1 MIESIRK
8 MWKIGELRKKILYTF
23 LMLVLFR
30 LVGVIPAPGV
40 DVAKVMSQNNTS
52 TLPTPYINASIIMQ
66 LLTIAIPA
74 LERMSK
80 EDDGRQKINRI
91 TRYVT
96 VGLAALQAI
105 GLVRGLGYIRSGWLN
120 YVLVGVSMAGGTAL
134 AMWIGERITEK
145 GVGNGVSLLIFVGI
159 ISNLFNG
166 IVAGFQTATTTGTT
180 SGWLNLIIIVVTC
193 ILMTVIVTF
202 VELGERRIPL
212 IAKQVKGRRVY
223 GGQNTHMSLK
233 VVSVGVLPLIF
244 AYSFLAFPGTIAQ
257 LIDPK
262 AEGWFTRWWL
272 TNMSTGSVWYL
283 IISAL
288 LIIAFTFFYSSI
300 SFDPKQQ
307 AESLQQQG
315 AVIPGQ
321 RGKNIR
327 QYLQNIMNRLNLFAA
342 FFLAILAAVPT
353 LLLKLAENPS
363 LDPIALSEEFV
374 KGYYGAAA
382 EPMGRYL
389 DYLEARQKTGV
400 GCLDVPQRQH
410 LDPLRNQPLYDSAVD
425 LRIHKRTCRV
435 TALREGQ
442 RRRGQACLEIPD
454 VVASVVE
461 PVKGFPVVGF
471 RIKKSNFLHDV
482 FHYSSVSKRT
492 IQVSFYSVLR

>member
-8 MWKIGELRKKILYTF
+8 MWKIEELRKKILYTF
-23 LMLVLFR
+23 MMLVLFR

-40 DVAKVMSQNNTS
+40 DIAKVMSQNNTS
-52 TLPTPYINASIIMQ
+52 SLPLLELVNMMTGNSFSQMTLMAMGITPYINASIIMQ

-80 EDDGRQKINRI
+80 EDDGREKINRI

-105 GLVRGLGYIRSGWLN
+105 GLVRGLGYIRAGWLN

-166 IVAGFQTATTTGTT
+166 IVSGFNTATTTGTT
-180 SGWLNLIIIVVTC
+180 SGWVNLIVIIVTC

-212 IAKQVKGRRVY
+212 QIAKQVKGRRVY

-262 AEGWFTRWWL
+262 TEGWFTQWW
-272 TNMSTGSVWYL
+272 TRNMYTGSVWYM

-307 AESLQQQG
+307 AEQLQQQG

-321 RGKNIR
+321 RGRNIR

-342 FFLAILAAVPT
+342 LFLAILAAVPT
-353 LLLKLAENPS
+353 LLLRLAGVQVPFAAS
-363 LDPIALSEEFV
+363 SILIAV
-374 KGYYGAAA
+374 
-382 EPMGRYL
+382 
-389 DYLEARQKTGV
+389 
-400 GCLDVPQRQH
+400 
-410 LDPLRNQPLYDSAVD
+410 
-425 LRIHKRTCRV
+425 
-435 TALREGQ
+435 
-442 RRRGQACLEIPD
+442 
-454 VVASVVE
+454 
-461 PVKGFPVVGF
+461 
-471 RIKKSNFLHDV
+471 
-482 FHYSSVSKRT
+482 SVSLETVRT
-492 IQVSFYSVLR
+492 IQGEMSVRGIDMDMDNVGFM

>member
-40 DVAKVMSQNNTS
+40 DVAKVMSQNNTT
-52 TLPTPYINASIIMQ
+52 TLPLLELVNMMTGNAFSQMTLMAMGITPYINASIIMQ

-166 IVAGFQTATTTGTT
+166 IVAGFQTATTSGTT

-212 IAKQVKGRRVY
+212 QIAKQVKGRRVY

-262 AEGWFTRWWL
+262 AEGWFTKWWL

-307 AESLQQQG
+307 AEQLQQQG

-327 QYLQNIMNRLNLFAA
+327 QYLQNIVSRLNLFAA

-353 LLLKLAENPS
+353 LLLRLAGVQVPFAAS
-363 LDPIALSEEFV
+363 SILIAV
-374 KGYYGAAA
+374 
-382 EPMGRYL
+382 
-389 DYLEARQKTGV
+389 
-400 GCLDVPQRQH
+400 
-410 LDPLRNQPLYDSAVD
+410 
-425 LRIHKRTCRV
+425 
-435 TALREGQ
+435 
-442 RRRGQACLEIPD
+442 
-454 VVASVVE
+454 
-461 PVKGFPVVGF
+461 
-471 RIKKSNFLHDV
+471 
-482 FHYSSVSKRT
+482 SVSLETVRT
-492 IQVSFYSVLR
+492 IQGEMSVRGIDMDMDGFM

>member
-1 MIESIRK
+1 MIENIRK
-8 MWKIGELRKKILYTF
+8 MWKITELRKKIIYTF

-40 DVAKVMSQNNTS
+40 DAVRAMNSQNANQ
-52 TLPTPYINASIIMQ
+52 LPLLELVNMMTGNNFSQMTIMAIGITHYINSSIMMQ

-74 LERMSK
+74 LERLSK
-80 EDDGRQKINRI
+80 EEDGRQKINRI

-105 GLVRGLGYIRSGWLN
+105 GLVRGLGYIKSGWLN

-145 GVGNGVSLLIFVGI
+145 GIGNGVSLLIFVGI

-166 IVAGFQTATTTGTT
+166 IVAGFTTASTTGTT
-180 SGWLNLIIIVVTC
+180 SGWINLLVIVVTS
-193 ILMTVIVTF
+193 ILMTVVVTF

-212 IAKQVKGRRVY
+212 QIAKQVKGRRVY
-223 GGQNTHMSLK
+223 GGQSTHMSLK

-257 LIDPK
+257 LIDPQMK
-262 AEGWFTRWWL
+262 GWFTQWW
-272 TNMSTGSVWYL
+272 TMNMYTGSVWYM

-307 AESLQQQG
+307 AEQLQQQG

-342 FFLAILAAVPT
+342 LFLAVLAAVPT
-353 LLLKLAENPS
+353 LLLRLAGVQVPFAAS
-363 LDPIALSEEFV
+363 SILIAV
-374 KGYYGAAA
+374 
-382 EPMGRYL
+382 
-389 DYLEARQKTGV
+389 
-400 GCLDVPQRQH
+400 
-410 LDPLRNQPLYDSAVD
+410 
-425 LRIHKRTCRV
+425 
-435 TALREGQ
+435 
-442 RRRGQACLEIPD
+442 
-454 VVASVVE
+454 
-461 PVKGFPVVGF
+461 
-471 RIKKSNFLHDV
+471 
-482 FHYSSVSKRT
+482 SVSLETIRT
-492 IQVSFYSVLR
+492 IQGEMSVRGIDMDMENVGFM

>member
-1 MIESIRK
+1 MIENIRK
-8 MWKIGELRKKILYTF
+8 MWKITELRKKILYTF
-23 LMLVLFR
+23 MMLVIFR

-40 DVAKVMSQNNTS
+40 DVAKVASANNTS
-52 TLPTPYINASIIMQ
+52 SLPLLELVNMMTGNAFSQMTLMAMGITPYINASIIMQ

-80 EDDGRQKINRI
+80 DEEGGREKINRI

-105 GLVRGLGYIRSGWLN
+105 GLVRGLGYIKAGWLN

-145 GVGNGVSLLIFVGI
+145 GIGNGVSLLIFVGI

-166 IVAGFQTATTTGTT
+166 IVSGFNTASTTGTT
-180 SGWLNLIIIVVTC
+180 SGWINLLVIIVTT
-193 ILMTVIVTF
+193 ILMTVVVTF

-212 IAKQVKGRRVY
+212 QIAKQVKGRRVY
-223 GGQNTHMSLK
+223 GGQSTHMSLK

-257 LIDPK
+257 LIDPN
-262 AEGWFTRWWL
+262 ANGWFTRWWM
-272 TNMSTGSVWYL
+272 TNMYTGSVWYM

-307 AESLQQQG
+307 AEQLQQQG

-321 RGKNIR
+321 RGRNIR

-342 FFLAILAAVPT
+342 LFLAILAAVPT
-353 LLLKLAENPS
+353 LLLRLAGVQVPFAAS
-363 LDPIALSEEFV
+363 SILIAV
-374 KGYYGAAA
+374 
-382 EPMGRYL
+382 
-389 DYLEARQKTGV
+389 
-400 GCLDVPQRQH
+400 
-410 LDPLRNQPLYDSAVD
+410 
-425 LRIHKRTCRV
+425 
-435 TALREGQ
+435 
-442 RRRGQACLEIPD
+442 
-454 VVASVVE
+454 
-461 PVKGFPVVGF
+461 
-471 RIKKSNFLHDV
+471 
-482 FHYSSVSKRT
+482 SVSLETVRT
-492 IQVSFYSVLR
+492 IQGEMSVRGIDMDMDNVGFM

>member
-8 MWKIGELRKKILYTF
+8 MWKIGEIRKKIIYTF
-23 LMLVLFR
+23 LMLVLYR

-40 DVAKVMSQNNTS
+40 DAARVMSSNNMNQYPLLELVNMMTGNNFS
-52 TLPTPYINASIIMQ
+52 QMTLMAMGITPYINASIIMQ

-74 LERMSK
+74 LERLSK
-80 EDDGRQKINRI
+80 EEDGRQKINRI

-105 GLVRGLGYIRSGWLN
+105 GLVRGLGYVKSGWMN
-120 YVLVGVSMAGGTAL
+120 SVLVGVTMAGGTAL

-166 IVAGFQTATTTGTT
+166 IIAGFNTAANTGTT
-180 SGWLNLIIIVVTC
+180 SGWINLLVIIVTT
-193 ILMTVIVTF
+193 ILMTVVVTF

-212 IAKQVKGRRVY
+212 QIAKQVKGRRVY
-223 GGQNTHMSLK
+223 GGQSTHMSLK

-257 LIDPK
+257 LINPK
-262 AEGWFTRWWL
+262 PQPGSFAYWWG
-272 TNMSTGSVWYL
+272 TTMYTGSVWYM

-307 AESLQQQG
+307 AEQLQQQG

-342 FFLAILAAVPT
+342 LFLAVLSAVPT
-353 LLLKLAENPS
+353 LLLRLAGVQVPFAASSILIAVSVS
-363 LDPIALSEEFV
+363 LETI
-374 KGYYGAAA
+374 
-382 EPMGRYL
+382 
-389 DYLEARQKTGV
+389 
-400 GCLDVPQRQH
+400 
-410 LDPLRNQPLYDSAVD
+410 
-425 LRIHKRTCRV
+425 RT
-435 TALREGQ
+435 LQGEMSI
-442 RRRGQACLEIPD
+442 RGID
-454 VVASVVE
+454 MDMDN
-461 PVKGFPVVGF
+461 VGF
-471 RIKKSNFLHDV
+471 M
-482 FHYSSVSKRT
+482 
-492 IQVSFYSVLR
+492 

>member
-40 DVAKVMSQNNTS
+40 DVAKVMSQNNTT
-52 TLPTPYINASIIMQ
+52 TLPLLELVNMMTGNAFSQMTLMAMGITPYINASIIMQ

-212 IAKQVKGRRVY
+212 QIAKQVKGRRVYGGQNTHMSLKVGRRVY

-327 QYLQNIMNRLNLFAA
+327 QYLQNIVNRLNLFAA

-353 LLLKLAENPS
+353 LLLRLAGVQVPFAAS
-363 LDPIALSEEFV
+363 SILIAV
-374 KGYYGAAA
+374 
-382 EPMGRYL
+382 
-389 DYLEARQKTGV
+389 
-400 GCLDVPQRQH
+400 
-410 LDPLRNQPLYDSAVD
+410 
-425 LRIHKRTCRV
+425 
-435 TALREGQ
+435 
-442 RRRGQACLEIPD
+442 
-454 VVASVVE
+454 
-461 PVKGFPVVGF
+461 
-471 RIKKSNFLHDV
+471 
-482 FHYSSVSKRT
+482 SVSLETVRT
-492 IQVSFYSVLR
+492 IQGEMSVRGIDMDMDGFM

>member
-8 MWKIGELRKKILYTF
+8 MWKIGELRKKIIYTF
-23 LMLVLFR
+23 LMLLVYR

-40 DVAKVMSQNNTS
+40 DAVKVFNSAGMSNTNLLGLVNMMTGNAFEKM
-52 TLPTPYINASIIMQ
+52 TLMAMGITPYINASIIMQ

-74 LERMSK
+74 LERLSK
-80 EDDGRQKINRI
+80 EEDGRQKINRI

-96 VGLAALQAI
+96 IGLAALQAI
-105 GLVRGLGYIRSGWLN
+105 GLVRGLGFIKAGWLN

-145 GVGNGVSLLIFVGI
+145 GIGNGISLLIFAGI

-166 IVAGFQTATTTGTT
+166 VVRGFTEASGNATT
-180 SGWLNLIIIVVTC
+180 SGWLTLIIVVVTC
-193 ILMTVIVTF
+193 ILMTVVVTF

-212 IAKQVKGRRVY
+212 QIAKQVKGRRVY

-257 LIDPK
+257 LIDPNK
-262 AEGWFTRWWL
+262 QGWFTQWWEA
-272 TNMSTGSVWYL
+272 NMNQGKIGYMIVSG
-283 IISAL
+283 L

-307 AESLQQQG
+307 AEQLQQQG

-327 QYLQNIMNRLNLFAA
+327 QYLQNIVSRLNLFAA

-353 LLLKLAENPS
+353 LLITLAGVSANSIPFAAS
-363 LDPIALSEEFV
+363 SILIAV
-374 KGYYGAAA
+374 
-382 EPMGRYL
+382 
-389 DYLEARQKTGV
+389 
-400 GCLDVPQRQH
+400 
-410 LDPLRNQPLYDSAVD
+410 
-425 LRIHKRTCRV
+425 
-435 TALREGQ
+435 
-442 RRRGQACLEIPD
+442 
-454 VVASVVE
+454 
-461 PVKGFPVVGF
+461 
-471 RIKKSNFLHDV
+471 
-482 FHYSSVSKRT
+482 SVSLETVRT
-492 IQVSFYSVLR
+492 IQGEMSVRGIDMDMDGFM

>member
-8 MWKIGELRKKILYTF
+8 MWKIGELRKKIIYTF
-23 LMLVLFR
+23 LMLLVYR

-40 DVAKVMSQNNTS
+40 DAVKVFNSAGMSNTNLLGLVNMM
-52 TLPTPYINASIIMQ
+52 TGNAFEKMTVMAMGITPYINASIIMQ

-74 LERMSK
+74 LERLSK
-80 EDDGRQKINRI
+80 EEDGRQKINRI

-96 VGLAALQAI
+96 IGLAALQAI
-105 GLVRGLGYIRSGWLN
+105 GLVRGLGYIRAGWLN

-145 GVGNGVSLLIFVGI
+145 GIGNGISLLIFAGI

-166 IVAGFQTATTTGTT
+166 IVRGFTTASGNATT
-180 SGWLNLIIIVVTC
+180 SGWLTLIIVVVTA
-193 ILMTVIVTF
+193 ILMTIVVTF

-212 IAKQVKGRRVY
+212 QIAKQVKGRRVY

-262 AEGWFTRWWL
+262 EQGWFTQWWKV
-272 TNMSTGSVWYL
+272 NMSQGAVWYM

-307 AESLQQQG
+307 AEQLQQQG

-327 QYLQNIMNRLNLFAA
+327 QYLQNIVSRLNLFAA

-353 LLLKLAENPS
+353 LLITLAGVNPNDIPFAAS
-363 LDPIALSEEFV
+363 SILIAV
-374 KGYYGAAA
+374 
-382 EPMGRYL
+382 
-389 DYLEARQKTGV
+389 
-400 GCLDVPQRQH
+400 
-410 LDPLRNQPLYDSAVD
+410 
-425 LRIHKRTCRV
+425 
-435 TALREGQ
+435 
-442 RRRGQACLEIPD
+442 
-454 VVASVVE
+454 
-461 PVKGFPVVGF
+461 
-471 RIKKSNFLHDV
+471 
-482 FHYSSVSKRT
+482 SVSLETVRT
-492 IQVSFYSVLR
+492 IQGEMSVRGIDMDATGFM